1 MPEQV
6 AYSQSEATSSSST
19 TQEINTAN
27 DLAKLQAE
35 GRTLTT
41 QELTDL
47 NTRVDALEEM
57 ARIEDRLRI
66 LENRKRTRE
75 ASEDCTSQSI
85 PIPPLQGQLLS
96 GTSSSYQ
103 TSPIQ
108 PSVEWDSPFDSSD
121 TTDQPNKQ
129 THYTHSIKVT
139 PSYTLQINLSL

>member
-19 TQEINTAN
+19 TREINTAN
-27 DLAKLQAE
+27 DLARLRAE

-41 QELTDL
+41 QELIDL
-47 NTRVDALEEM
+47 NTRVGALEEM

-108 PSVEWDSPFDSSD
+108 SSVEWDSPFDSSD
-121 TTDQPNKQ
+121 TTDRPNKR
-129 THYTHSIKVT
+129 TRYPRGIKVT
-139 PSYTLQINLSL
+139 PSYTLRVNSSF